1 MSTNIKFFTI
11 FFHVHHLLIVNID
24 FFNIQYYFS
33 IRIYCNTMC
42 HVETIKGTDSS
53 GFNWNVR
60 EINAYI
66 IDVEIRKNKYFSI
79 NLNSRVNQI

>member
-1 MSTNIKFFTI
+1 
-11 FFHVHHLLIVNID
+11 
-24 FFNIQYYFS
+24 
-33 IRIYCNTMC
+33 MC